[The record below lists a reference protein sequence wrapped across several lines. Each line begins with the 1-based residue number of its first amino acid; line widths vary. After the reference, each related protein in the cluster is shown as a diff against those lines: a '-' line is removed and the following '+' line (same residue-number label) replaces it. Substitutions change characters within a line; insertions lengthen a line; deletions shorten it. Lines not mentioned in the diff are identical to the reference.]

1 MKKRII
7 LIIFVLLLV
16 GVAVFVYL
24 GQLKVKNAGT
34 YYSGTIEAT
43 NSQLSFQ
50 VGGRV
55 AQVEVGEGEQ
65 VTEGHV
71 LARLDASE
79 YRSRQSQ
86 ADANLK
92 TAQRTVEK
100 FETVRDVYRITL
112 PADVIRAEAAVAS
125 ARAVLDEA
133 EKNRARFEKLS
144 RDGVVSQSEWESVKL
159 KFETASAQF
168 RESDAV
174 LRQARSN
181 LTRLETAEKDIEVA
195 RAQVLAALSALQFT
209 EIQLGHTELSAPFAG
224 TITSRNI
231 EPGEVVTPGREVLT
245 LSDLQT
251 VDLKIFVDETNIG
264 EVRPGQDV
272 EVRID
277 TFPDKVFEGTV
288 SFISPEG
295 EFTPKIIQT
304 QKERVKLVYLVKVAI
319 PNPELILKP
328 GMPAD
333 AYLQ

>member
-24 GQLKVKNAGT
+24 GQLQVKNAGM

-55 AQVEVGEGEQ
+55 AQVEAGEGEQ
-65 VTEGHV
+65 VTEGQV

-79 YRSRQSQ
+79 YRSRHSQ

-100 FETVRDVYRITL
+100 FETVRDVYRATL
-112 PADVIRAEAAVAS
+112 PADVTRAEAAVAS

-209 EIQLGHTELSAPFAG
+209 EIQLGNTELSAPFAG

-245 LSDLQT
+245 LSDLET

>member
-24 GQLKVKNAGT
+24 GQLKVKNAGM

-55 AQVEVGEGEQ
+55 AQVEIAEGEQ
-65 VTEGHV
+65 VTEGQV

-92 TAQRTVEK
+92 TSQRTVEK
-100 FETVRDVYRITL
+100 FETVRDVYRTTL
-112 PADVIRAEAAVAS
+112 PADVTRAEAAVAS

-209 EIQLGHTELSAPFAG
+209 EIQLGNTELSAPFAG